1 MVIGFFGD
9 TLLLIISPRVGAQ
22 ERRRHMKRLAFFVLV
37 LLALRRV
44 AADTGPFDTSGKG
57 LTSGNA
63 AKFCTLARNLQT
75 LGEAARDAA
84 AVSAQRAKALV
95 TVAPHLA
102 ALSECEGENST
113 AFDAAARAQERAARM
128 AVLAA
133 ETAGQAWRV
142 SGQLDSFLDLMA
154 SSTTKEGGSAT
165 SCLTGE
171 TDQTLAFHTNR
182 DTRDK
187 LLGKLEGCE
196 LHATGLFANAT
207 ELNEEELDKTL
218 QEISG
223 VLANLAAIGQGEV
236 TVDTAVVGS
245 AEGCPTFSKG
255 TAGNGGGI
263 FAGYTIAG
271 IWTHTTTAH
280 TPTAT
285 IKYDEHGRR
294 LIEDTKKKTDT
305 LRALIADEW
314 PSSIEDDQ
322 AHDTATNTETMS
334 WKKVCASHLARGNL
348 CDPKSTTRTLKQLS
362 EQLARCTR
370 EKEEGAQGTKTEG
383 TPRGRASTDK
393 AQNSENTAYTNRGR
407 RVTNRAQPGQRRTK
421 QEEEKCTAEGMK
433 WDTQSHT
440 CTREQA
446 AWTGTGT
453 WLLTV
458 LAGTLA
464 TASEMNEE

>member
-37 LLALRRV
+37 LSALRRV

-57 LTSGNA
+57 LTSGSA
-63 AKFCTLARNLQT
+63 AKFCTLARNLQE

-84 AVSAQRAKALV
+84 AVSAQRAKALGE
-95 TVAPHLA
+95 VAPHLA
-102 ALSECEGENST
+102 ALSKCEGENST
-113 AFDAAARAQERAARM
+113 AFEDAARAQAKAARI

-154 SSTTKEGGSAT
+154 SSTTKEGASAT
-165 SCLTGE
+165 SCLTGQSG
-171 TDQTLAFHTNR
+171 QTLAFHTNR
-182 DTRDK
+182 GTRAT
-187 LLGKLEGCE
+187 LLKRLDGCE
-196 LHATGLFANAT
+196 LHGTGLFANAT
-207 ELNEEELDKTL
+207 EPDEEQLGKKL
-218 QEISG
+218 QRVGS
-223 VLANLAAIGQGEV
+223 VLTNLAGIGQDQVSVG
-236 TVDTAVVGS
+236 TAVVGS
-245 AEGCPTFSKG
+245 TEGCPTFSKG
-255 TAGNGGGI
+255 HASNGGAI

-294 LIEDTKKKTDT
+294 LIEDMQKKTNT

-314 PSSIEDDQ
+314 PSTMKADQ
-322 AHDTATNTETMS
+322 GHDKATNTATMS
-334 WKKVCASHLARGNL
+334 WKKVCKSNLARGNL
-348 CDPKSTTRTLKQLS
+348 CDPKSTTRTLKHIR
-362 EQLARCTR
+362 EQLERCER
-370 EKEEGAQGTKTEG
+370 EKEEGPQRRRTDG
-383 TPRGRASTDK
+383 TPRDRASADK
-393 AQNSENTAYTNRGR
+393 AQNSET
-407 RVTNRAQPGQRRTK
+407 QRTPPAAEGTPTGLSQASDARQ

-433 WDTQSHT
+433 WDTQSRT
-440 CTREQA
+440 CSREQA
-446 AWTGTGT
+446 AWTGTGK

-464 TASEMNEE
+464 TVSGMNGE

>member
-37 LLALRRV
+37 LSALRRV
-44 AADTGPFDTSGKG
+44 AADTGPFDTNGKG
-57 LTSGNA
+57 LTTGNA
-63 AKFCTLARNLQT
+63 AKFCTLARNLQA

-84 AVSAQRAKALV
+84 AVSAQRAKALG

-113 AFDAAARAQERAARM
+113 AFEDAARAQAKAARI

-154 SSTTKEGGSAT
+154 SSTTKEGASAT

-171 TDQTLAFHTNR
+171 TGQTLAFHTNAG
-182 DTRDK
+182 TRNT
-187 LLGKLEGCE
+187 LLGQLGNCKL
-196 LHATGLFANAT
+196 HDTGLFAAA
-207 ELNEEELDKTL
+207 EEPDEEELDKTL
-218 QEISG
+218 QRISG

-236 TVDTAVVGS
+236 SVGTAVVGT

-255 TAGNGGGI
+255 AATGGGI

-271 IWTHTTTAH
+271 IWTHTTSAA

-285 IKYDEHGRR
+285 IKYDTHGKR
-294 LIEDTKKKTDT
+294 IIVDTKKKTDT
-305 LRALIADEW
+305 LRALIAEEW

-322 AHDTATNTETMS
+322 AHDKETNTAKMS
-334 WKKVCASHLARGNL
+334 WKAVCKSHMARGNL
-348 CDPKSTTRTLKQLS
+348 CDPKRTTRTLKQLS

-383 TPRGRASTDK
+383 TPGDRASTDK
-393 AQNSENTAYTNRGR
+393 AQNSETH
-407 RVTNRAQPGQRRTK
+407 RTPPAAEGTPTGLSQASDARK

-433 WDTQSHT
+433 WDTQSRT

-453 WLLTV
+453 WLLSV